1 MKGVVLGTL
10 LALAVGAAAPALAAQ
25 AECKNCG
32 YVDRVERVGEQ
43 EGASKWIAP
52 VVGGVA
58 GGLVGSLFGGGSGKT
73 AMTVLGAA
81 GGAYAGHRY
90 QQSQS
95 SPSRWS
101 VVVRMD
107 DGSLRTFS
115 EGSEP
120 AVRAGDRVRV
130 SNNRLERVP

>member
-1 MKGVVLGTL
+1 MKTLMVAVVLAFT
-10 LALAVGAAAPALAAQ
+10 VGAAGAAMAQ
-25 AECKNCG
+25 SECKNCG
-32 YVDRVERVGEQ
+32 SVDRVEQVAEQ
-43 EGASKWIAP
+43 EGASRWVAP

-81 GGAYAGHRY
+81 GGAYAGHRF

-95 SPSRWS
+95 GPSRWS

-115 EGSEP
+115 ETADPGLRS
-120 AVRAGDRVRV
+120 GDRVRV
-130 SNNRLERVP
+130 VSNRLERVP

>member
-1 MKGVVLGTL
+1 MKGFVLAMILTL
-10 LALAVGAAAPALAAQ
+10 AAGAAVPALAAQ
-25 AECKNCG
+25 SECKNCG
-32 YVDRVERVGEQ
+32 YVDRVEQVGEQ
-43 EGASKWIAP
+43 DGTSRWVAP

-58 GGLVGSLFGGGSGKT
+58 GGLVGSMFGGGSGKT
-73 AMTVLGAA
+73 AMTILGAA

-90 QQSQS
+90 QESQS

-115 EGSEP
+115 EASEP
-120 AVRAGDRVRV
+120 GVRVGDRVRV
-130 SNNRLERVP
+130 SNNRLERVH